1 MAESC
6 CTPSAETGR
15 PASLHV
21 SASLVRTEPV
31 GSAPKEMVQIPGG
44 TFLMG
49 TNDDVGFPAD
59 GEGPV
64 REVDVSPFF
73 MDETA
78 VTNAQFGRFVRQTR
92 YRTEAERYGWSFVFH
107 SFIPRKVARTV
118 TQAVAEASW
127 WWRVDGACWRR
138 PEGPSSGIGRRMD
151 HPAVHVSWNDA
162 QSYCRWAGK
171 RLPTEAEWEMA
182 ARGGLLGKR
191 YAWGDEL
198 TPDGNH
204 KCNIWQGDFP
214 NTDTREDGYAGT
226 APSRS
231 FDPNG
236 FGLYNVSGNVWEW
249 QWDWFSPTFHRE
261 GPRIDPTGPPTGM
274 SRVIRGGS
282 YLCHESYCNRYRVAA
297 RSANTPDSSTG
308 NMGFRCVVDAATS

>member
-1 MAESC
+1 MSEAC
-6 CTPSAETGR
+6 CAPSAETNR
-15 PASLHV
+15 PTLGQASTG
-21 SASLVRTEPV
+21 LVRTEPV
-31 GSAPKEMVQIPGG
+31 ERVPRGMVHIPGG

-49 TNDDVGFPAD
+49 ADDDVGFAAD

-64 REVDVSPFF
+64 REIEVSPFF
-73 MDETA
+73 IEETA

-92 YRTEAERYGWSFVFH
+92 YRTEAERFGWSFVFH
-107 SFIPRKVARTV
+107 SFVPRKVARTV

-138 PEGPSSGIGRRMD
+138 PEGPGSGISRRMD
-151 HPAVHVSWNDA
+151 HPVVHVSWNDA
-162 QSYCRWAGK
+162 LAYCRWAGK

-182 ARGGLLGKR
+182 ARGGLVGQR
-191 YAWGDEL
+191 YAWGNDL
-198 TPDGNH
+198 VPDGRH
-204 KCNIWQGDFP
+204 MCNIWQGEFP
-214 NTDTREDGYAGT
+214 DRNSTEDGYAGT
-226 APSRS
+226 SPAKS

-236 FGLYNVSGNVWEW
+236 FGLFNVAGNVWEW
-249 QWDWFSPTFHRE
+249 QWDWFSPTFHRN
-261 GPRIDPTGPPTGM
+261 GPQINPTGPLAGS

-308 NMGFRCVVDAATS
+308 NMGFRCVVDAAG